1 MLKTLARLSLLSRLT
16 LAAALALVLAGGA
29 RGQQP
34 AAKPS
39 TGQTP
44 TPAPSVSPTPFV
56 SPSLSPS
63 PSASPSPSPSISPAP
78 SPDAPAASLQNA
90 AQAVKPLTLDEAVK
104 LALRQASTFEQ
115 ASINERVA
123 AEDVRQA
130 RAAFLP
136 RVAAAPNLIYTSP
149 AIGTTAP
156 AGTMREPS
164 FLGANAVTEYQGLLN
179 VSGELD
185 ASGRLR
191 ATLRRN
197 QALLEAAR
205 AGTEVARRALVLA
218 TNEAYYGLALAIA
231 NARAAEQNV
240 TDAAEFERI
249 TNLLLEGGEVAP
261 VDAIRARLQTTA
273 RRDELE
279 QARATEAA
287 AADSLRVLV
296 GYAFTAPIAVTDL
309 LFETPEAGAIERFT
323 DAAIAA
329 RPEFAQFAAE
339 RRAAEQD
346 VRIARSERRPQFTY
360 SVNGGFIS
368 DSLRPPNVREHTG
381 VSASV
386 GVSVPLFDWGASRS
400 RERQARLRADAAES
414 ARVAAA
420 RGFAQQFFTARAQ
433 AIAAATRIRLA
444 TQGIADAESNVA
456 ASRARY
462 RAGEA
467 GIIEVTDAQN
477 TLNARRTALYQA
489 IFDYQTAR
497 ARLLQATGQ

>member
-1 MLKTLARLSLLSRLT
+1 MSLKGMIKTRARFSLLKRLMLATT
-16 LAAALALVLAGGA
+16 LVVAMSAGA

-34 AAKPS
+34 TS
-39 TGQTP
+39 
-44 TPAPSVSPTPFV
+44 TPATSQTA
-56 SPSLSPS
+56 S
-63 PSASPSPSPSISPAP
+63 PSASPSPG
-78 SPDAPAASLQNA
+78 APASSPPDTEKLI
-90 AQAVKPLTLDEAVK
+90 KPLTLDDAIR
-104 LALRQASTFEQ
+104 LALVQASTFEQ
-115 ASINERVA
+115 ARINERLA

-136 RVAAAPNLIYTSP
+136 RLAAAPGVVYTSP
-149 AIGTTAP
+149 AIGTSTPPQTPRA
-156 AGTMREPS
+156 PS
-164 FLGANAVTEYQGLLN
+164 FIGANAITEYQGLVN
-179 VSGELD
+179 ATGELD

-205 AGTEVARRALVLA
+205 AGTEVARRALMLA
-218 TNEAYYGLALAIA
+218 TNDAYFGLALAIS
-231 NARAAEQNV
+231 NRRAAAQNV
-240 TDAAEFERI
+240 TDAEEFERI
-249 TNLLLEGGEVAP
+249 TNLLLQGGEVAP

-279 QARATEAA
+279 QARANEAA

-296 GYAFTAPIAVTDL
+296 GYDFTTPIATTDL
-309 LFETPEAGAIERFT
+309 LLETPQAGEVERFT
-323 DAAIAA
+323 DAAIAS

-346 VRIARSERRPQFTY
+346 VRIARSERRPQITY
-360 SVNGGFIS
+360 SINGGFVT
-368 DSLRPPNVREHTG
+368 DSLSPPNIREHTG
-381 VSASV
+381 TSAAV
-386 GVSVPLFDWGASRS
+386 GVSIPLFDWGASRS
-400 RERQARLRADAAES
+400 REQQARLRAQAAES
-414 ARVAAA
+414 ARTVAA

-433 AIAAATRIRLA
+433 ALAALARIRLA
-444 TQGIADAESNVA
+444 TIGIADAESNVA

-489 IFDYQTAR
+489 IFDYQSAR